1 MLDGCHHPNPLT
13 RTSPFAYNV
22 YFDSSYVDGIQE
34 QLHSRM
40 RCFSYSSRFNSSSS
54 LKKVGNGVY
63 TPDLRQQTD
72 EWRSPN
78 NILEDSSGIC
88 CSRRE
93 DGHRLI
99 EPKPTSTARRLTGQ
113 RQSWTSKSYLSV
125 ALVLTNIAWASL
137 FLLLWWDV
145 RSPQRSAH
153 RSHPGFEAD
162 FGTISSDHSLHWYM
176 TILNDHFD

>member
-1 MLDGCHHPNPLT
+1 MLDGCHHPNRLT

-22 YFDSSYVDGIQE
+22 YFVSSYVDGLQD

-40 RCFSYSSRFNSSSS
+40 RCFSYSSRFNSSPS

-78 NILEDSSGIC
+78 NILENSSGIC

-93 DGHRLI
+93 DVYRSFCVQARALCLRASGKVADEAACYRRLI
-99 EPKPTSTARRLTGQ
+99 DSLSRGVQIFALPDRLSRR
-113 RQSWTSKSYLSV
+113 
-125 ALVLTNIAWASL
+125 IATH
-137 FLLLWWDV
+137 LLKHN
-145 RSPQRSAH
+145 A
-153 RSHPGFEAD
+153 
-162 FGTISSDHSLHWYM
+162 TIEICWPL
-176 TILNDHFD
+176 I